1 MSSNN
6 RTTRRLRVSPYGATA
21 RQRALSAWR
30 GRGGITGRFTADDA
44 QTIILDCRRPAGW
57 FPLLVLCDD
66 DVLEQARTIYA
77 DHSEL
82 PRLIADS
89 CARVEPKS
97 ESHNGELDMA
107 ARWAIDLAEDYA
119 RVQGIQ
125 LTLRDEDADADG
137 GEGGEP

>member
-77 DHSEL
+77 DQ
-82 PRLIADS
+82 
-89 CARVEPKS
+89 RVEQKW

-107 ARWAIDLAEDYA
+107 TRWAIDLAEDYA